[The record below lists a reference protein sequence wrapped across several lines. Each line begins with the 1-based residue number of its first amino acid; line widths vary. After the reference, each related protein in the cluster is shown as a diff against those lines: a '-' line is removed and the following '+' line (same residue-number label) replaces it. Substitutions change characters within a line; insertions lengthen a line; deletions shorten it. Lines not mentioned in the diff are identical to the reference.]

1 MLLAFGTAVATL
13 AIVGGVVAF
22 FTAGSEAGDG
32 GAAQAGTL
40 DEGNQP
46 TGLASDRDVSVSWAQ
61 NSPAFLA
68 GFLGEETTRR
78 LSDQALRREWRRRNY
93 AGCVV
98 CRAPAGL
105 RRPALVY
112 GERTSR
118 QGIGSTPVTPK
129 YYNWLGAES
138 SNSASAIVAPE
149 APVSVTLTNG
159 LGQSNAY
166 VNSTNE
172 ASVNVA
178 VALPATS
185 LASDEVHLTISDGFT
200 DVSASENPSEDGAT
214 TVDFTGLDLSGLLDG
229 PLTFTARAMSSY
241 GDDSDDTINTA
252 YSKDTVNPVVNIAA
266 NRPPDSEGWYNH
278 TVTFSASTSTDTGG
292 SGIFECDDDVVYPGP
307 DTSTGSLDFSCE
319 DNAGNTAT
327 DSVAFK
333 FDATTPVS
341 TATGHDS
348 SWHNSAVTVHLSAT
362 DPNGID
368 GSGVDHITYS
378 VDAGAPQTITG
389 DAGDVVIAAPSDH
402 SNDGQHT
409 IEFFATDNAANDEAP
424 SNTVTVKIDTTKPE
438 TAASG
443 ADNDWHNAPVT
454 VHLASSDPGY
464 PSTGSGVINLRYQ
477 VDAGAPVD
485 IAGASGVADVDVT
498 IPAPANGSNDGVHT
512 ISYHAT
518 DDAGNIESSGSVTVK
533 IDATKP
539 TIVASAKNADNSVYV
554 AGTWTNQNVTV
565 QYTCNDPGAPVTGSG
580 VASCEADQSFTSEG
594 VTASTSGTAS
604 DNAGNSDSTS
614 FGPIKIDKAAPSV
627 TITQVNGS
635 SVSFPFVT
643 NVNVTTISGTCGTA
657 ADGST
662 SADAGT
668 VQVSIMGAA
677 SQSGAATCT
686 GGGTWTYTTS
696 PALSA
701 DGGYTVNASQDDGAG
716 NTGHAASR
724 SITIDKTAP
733 VVTLTKVNGAV
744 VTFPHTTGTG
754 AVTSI
759 GGACGTLTGDSA
771 TVSWSVTGGS
781 TQSGTTA
788 CSAGSW
794 EATLT
799 TPLGFAG
806 SFTVAATQSDIAGN
820 TGTSGNKS
828 ITVTNTTV
836 TSNAANTYTLTVP
849 AHVTSFTFTMRGAG
863 GGGGASGAVGGT
875 GGIVS
880 GTITIPD
887 SATSTTFTVVVGA
900 GGGGGIAGT
909 GGTGGASGVA
919 GCSAGGVGGAPEL
932 GRRRWRWRDVHLSA
946 GRPWRDRSPGGRWR
960 RRRRRRNAR
969 CRWRRGRWADVESGN
984 EHSGQ
989 RCERSHS
996 RLQ

>member
-1 MLLAFGTAVATL
+1 M
-13 AIVGGVVAF
+13 
-22 FTAGSEAGDG
+22 
-32 GAAQAGTL
+32 
-40 DEGNQP
+40 
-46 TGLASDRDVSVSWAQ
+46 
-61 NSPAFLA
+61 
-68 GFLGEETTRR
+68 
-78 LSDQALRREWRRRNY
+78 
-93 AGCVV
+93 
-98 CRAPAGL
+98 
-105 RRPALVY
+105 
-112 GERTSR
+112 
-118 QGIGSTPVTPK
+118 
-129 YYNWLGAES
+129 
-138 SNSASAIVAPE
+138 
-149 APVSVTLTNG
+149 
-159 LGQSNAY
+159 
-166 VNSTNE
+166 
-172 ASVNVA
+172 
-178 VALPATS
+178 
-185 LASDEVHLTISDGFT
+185 
-200 DVSASENPSEDGAT
+200 
-214 TVDFTGLDLSGLLDG
+214 
-229 PLTFTARAMSSY
+229 
-241 GDDSDDTINTA
+241 
-252 YSKDTVNPVVNIAA
+252 NPVVNIAA
-266 NRPPDSEGWYNH
+266 NRPPDSEGWHNH

-362 DPNGID
+362 DPNGYRRLRRRPHHVFRGRRRAADHYGRRGRRRDRRAVRPQQRRPAHNRVLRD
-368 GSGVDHITYS
+368 GQRSERRGTVEHGDGQDRHDQPRDSGVGRGQRLAQR
-378 VDAGAPQTITG
+378 AGNG
-389 DAGDVVIAAPSDH
+389 
-402 SNDGQHT
+402 
-409 IEFFATDNAANDEAP
+409 
-424 SNTVTVKIDTTKPE
+424 
-438 TAASG
+438 ASRVQRPRG
-443 ADNDWHNAPVT
+443 IRRRAPV
-454 VHLASSDPGY
+454 SS
-464 PSTGSGVINLRYQ
+464 NLRYQ

-539 TIVASAKNADNSVYV
+539 TIVASAKNGRQQRVRRRHVDEPERHRAVHV
-554 AGTWTNQNVTV
+554 QRPGRAGHRI
-565 QYTCNDPGAPVTGSG
+565 GSCLVRGRSELHIRRGHG
-580 VASCEADQSFTSEG
+580 VHERIRR
-594 VTASTSGTAS
+594 S

-733 VVTLTKVNGAV
+733 VVTLDEGER
-744 VTFPHTTGTG
+744 
-754 AVTSI
+754 
-759 GGACGTLTGDSA
+759 
-771 TVSWSVTGGS
+771 GS
-781 TQSGTTA
+781 
-788 CSAGSW
+788 CD
-794 EATLT
+794 L
-799 TPLGFAG
+799 
-806 SFTVAATQSDIAGN
+806 
-820 TGTSGNKS
+820 
-828 ITVTNTTV
+828 
-836 TSNAANTYTLTVP
+836 P
-849 AHVTSFTFTMRGAG
+849 AHHRHGCGHVDRRSMRHADRRLGDGQLVRDRGLDAVRNHGVLGRLVGSDADDATRLRRILHG
-863 GGGGASGAVGGT
+863 GRDSVRHRGEYRHLRKQVDHRHQHDGYEQCGQHIHADRSGSRHVVHVHDARSRRWRRSKRSGQAALAASCPAR
-875 GGIVS
+875 S
-880 GTITIPD
+880 RSPD

-919 GCSAGGVGGAPEL
+919 GCSAGGVGGAPNSGGGGGGGATCIYL
-932 GRRRWRWRDVHLSA
+932 QGA
-946 GRPWRDRSPGGRWR
+946 PGGTVVLVGGGGGGGGGGTPGVGGAGGGGPTS
-960 RRRRRRNAR
+960 NPGTNTAGNGANGATPVSSDGLGGGGGSTTTSGSPQYVIVNNPGDGGGSGGGTGLAGTDGGE
-969 CRWRRGRWADVESGN
+969 CIPGSCQPGGAGGRGGNGASGGGGGGGGGMAAGGGGGGSGN
-984 EHSGQ
+984 GNNDGGGGGGGSAYTGGTATI
-989 RCERSHS
+989 SVTAIS
-996 RLQ
+996 ANNGGGGGGGAAGATGTAGSVSFTGVGLSISP